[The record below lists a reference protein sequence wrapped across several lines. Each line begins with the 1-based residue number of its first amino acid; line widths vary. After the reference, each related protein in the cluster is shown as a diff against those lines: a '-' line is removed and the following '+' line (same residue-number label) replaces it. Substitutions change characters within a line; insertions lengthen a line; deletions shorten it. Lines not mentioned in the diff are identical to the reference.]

1 MGGDLTNDRT
11 LSSRSPRPP
20 AARHRR
26 AVRIVGVS
34 DGQAT
39 AEDLVLDGAGATDR
53 FGADIAAVIFD
64 DQRPG
69 ALDLTYRTAA
79 LRYGAPAAALIFPAG
94 AGTQAP
100 AVDDDGDDPLPALP
114 LADRIVS

>member
-1 MGGDLTNDRT
+1 MTPEI
-11 LSSRSPRPP
+11 RSTPP
-20 AARHRR
+20 FRALRHRGL
-26 AVRIVGVS
+26 RIVTVS
-34 DGQAT
+34 NGHAT
-39 AEDLVLDGAGATDR
+39 AEDLVLDHAEATDR
-53 FGADIAAVIFD
+53 FGGDVAALIFD

-100 AVDDDGDDPLPALP
+100 AVDDDGDDPPLALP
-114 LADRIVS
+114 LVDRDVS

>member
-1 MGGDLTNDRT
+1 MTPDNT
-11 LSSRSPRPP
+11 SPAPIG
-20 AARHRR
+20 ALRR
-26 AVRIVGVS
+26 RGLRIVTVS
-34 DGQAT
+34 DGHAT
-39 AEDLVLDGAGATDR
+39 AEDLVLDHAETTHR
-53 FGADIAAVIFD
+53 FGGDVAALIFD

-100 AVDDDGDDPLPALP
+100 AVDDDGDDPPLALP
-114 LADRIVS
+114 LVDRDVS

>member
-1 MGGDLTNDRT
+1 MTNDTRQHV
-11 LSSRSPRPP
+11 L
-20 AARHRR
+20 ARALCRR
-26 AVRIVGVS
+26 GLRIVTVS
-34 DGQAT
+34 NGHAT
-39 AEDLVLDGAGATDR
+39 AEDLVFDRAEATDR
-53 FGADIAAVIFD
+53 FGGDIAALIFD

-100 AVDDDGDDPLPALP
+100 AVDDDGDDPP
-114 LADRIVS
+114 LAIPPADRVVS

>member
-1 MGGDLTNDRT
+1 MTPDN
-11 LSSRSPRPP
+11 SRPP
-20 AARHRR
+20 LLRALRR
-26 AVRIVGVS
+26 RGLRIVTVS
-34 DGQAT
+34 NGHAT
-39 AEDLVLDGAGATDR
+39 AEDLVLDHAEAIDR
-53 FGADIAAVIFD
+53 FGGDVAALIFD

-100 AVDDDGDDPLPALP
+100 AVDDDGDDPPLALP
-114 LADRIVS
+114 LVDRDVS

>member
-1 MGGDLTNDRT
+1 MTPDNT
-11 LSSRSPRPP
+11 SSPP
-20 AARHRR
+20 FGALRRR
-26 AVRIVGVS
+26 ALIVTVS
-34 DGQAT
+34 DGQST
-39 AEDLVLDGAGATDR
+39 AEDLVLGHAEATDR
-53 FGADIAAVIFD
+53 FGGDVAALIFD

-100 AVDDDGDDPLPALP
+100 AVDDDGDDPPLALP
-114 LADRIVS
+114 LVDRDVS